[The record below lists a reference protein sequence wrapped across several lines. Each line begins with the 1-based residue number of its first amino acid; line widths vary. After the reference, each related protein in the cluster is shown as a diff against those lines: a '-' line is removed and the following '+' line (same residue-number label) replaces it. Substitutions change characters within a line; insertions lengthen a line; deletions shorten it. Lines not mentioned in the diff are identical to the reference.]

1 MKAPAMR
8 VTHPRLSI
16 PDEMSPRVRLPAL
29 VTLAKHMVRR
39 QGMDEMNVVAHDD
52 SDGLTTAAAASVVDG
67 GSIVYVDPPKTVIIP
82 LGASVITGPRDVIT
96 VKVDPSAAVSTKEI

>member
-29 VTLAKHMVRR
+29 VT
-39 QGMDEMNVVAHDD
+39 DD
-52 SDGLTTAAAASVVDG
+52 SDGPTTAAAASVVDG

-96 VKVDPSAAVSTKEI
+96 VKVDPSAVWMVWKTAAVGVMVGSAESSS